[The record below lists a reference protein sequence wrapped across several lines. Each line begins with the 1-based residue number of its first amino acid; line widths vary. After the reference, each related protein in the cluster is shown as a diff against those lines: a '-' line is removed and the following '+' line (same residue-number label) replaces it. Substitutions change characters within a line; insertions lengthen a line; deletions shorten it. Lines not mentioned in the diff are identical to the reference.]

1 MNLTPLQSRILREIV
16 SYVRREQLPHGT
28 HVVES
33 QLARELDSSRS
44 PVKTALKYLTQQ
56 GMFIYDK
63 NRGYFLAQNASELG
77 HMAEHLSA
85 TSEDPIYQKI
95 AELRLTRQLPE
106 LFTEIE
112 LMRELDVSRA
122 VLRNVLTRIQQE
134 GWLEFR
140 AGQGWKTLPAIDSIE
155 AYQESYALRI
165 MIEPAGLMSDAFNI
179 DRERLEECRRQHQYI
194 AEGGFMTMTPLELF
208 EANSDF
214 HEMLASCSGNRFLLQ
229 TVKRLNQLRRLVE
242 YRQAQKKRQQRK
254 SHSVEH
260 IEIIDLLLSGDRL
273 AAANKLRLHLERAKF
288 NKVQSDI
295 FSGQVTEFPL
305 STTA

>member
-44 PVKTALKYLTQQ
+44 PVKTALKFLTQQ
-56 GMFIYDK
+56 GMFTYDK

-77 HMAEHLSA
+77 QLAQQLSA
-85 TSEDPIYQKI
+85 KSEDPIYQKI
-95 AELRLTRQLPE
+95 AEMRLTRSLPE

-112 LMRELDVSRA
+112 LMRELDVSRT
-122 VLRNVLTRIQQE
+122 VLRSVLTRIQQE
-134 GWLEFR
+134 GWMEFR
-140 AGQGWKTLPAIDSIE
+140 AGQGWKTLPAIDSVE

-165 MIEPAGLMSDAFNI
+165 MIEPAGIMSDAFNI
-179 DRERLEECRRQHQYI
+179 DRTRLEECRRQHQFI
-194 AEGGFMTMTPLELF
+194 ADGGFLTMTPLELF
-208 EANSDF
+208 EANSEF
-214 HEMLASCSGNRFLLQ
+214 HETLATCSGNRFLLQ
-229 TVKRLNQLRRLVE
+229 TIKRLNQLRRLVE

-254 SHSVEH
+254 SHSEEH
-260 IEIIDLLLSGDRL
+260 IAILDLLLAGDRL
-273 AAANKLRLHLERAKF
+273 AAANLLRLHLERAKS

-295 FSGQVTEFPL
+295 FNSQDVEASITE
-305 STTA
+305 TA